1 MSLKKTTIA
10 ALLAASGLVVSS
22 ASMAQGKPAD
32 TGFYAG
38 ATIGQSDFSSADC
51 SGVTCDTKDTAFRIL
66 GGYQINRNFAA
77 EIGYHD
83 LGKLKVSAPGL
94 SGEVKANA
102 FELVG
107 LGAFPINQQ
116 FSIYGKL
123 GFYRGEAKLSGDF
136 GDGKETNTDLTYG
149 VGVQYNFNRQLGVR
163 GEWQRYSK
171 LGGDDTGGDSD
182 VDVLSIGVVFRFQ

>member
-83 LGKLKVSAPGL
+83 FGKVTINGV
-94 SGEVKANA
+94 GDVKANA
-102 FELVG
+102 IELVG
-107 LGAFPINQQ
+107 LGMYPINPQ
-116 FSIYGKL
+116 FSVYGKL